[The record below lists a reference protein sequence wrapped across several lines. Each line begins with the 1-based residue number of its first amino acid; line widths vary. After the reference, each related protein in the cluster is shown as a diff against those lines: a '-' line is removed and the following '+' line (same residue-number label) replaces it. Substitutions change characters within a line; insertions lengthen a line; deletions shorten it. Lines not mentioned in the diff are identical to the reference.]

1 MRKKLCVI
9 LFAATLMT
17 SAIHVYAGG
26 TAEDKTPAKT
36 VNAVIPVTC
45 EVKGT
50 ASDEKFTVNINSS
63 DLFLPTEKS
72 LILGNGETGDFDI
85 PINYPGTYKYDI
97 NQEAGNTKGATY
109 DKTIYKAEVFVTE
122 DDNGV
127 LSAETIVYTKDS
139 NNKSASCKFVNIFP
153 EGYNKQ
159 EETPGSSGGMT
170 ATQKGD
176 STLTGRIKTGVET
189 DEFVYACAGLAGMLV
204 AAWAVRK
211 KRKNNNNKG
220 FSCRQGK
227 Y

>member
-127 LSAETIVYTKDS
+127 LSAETIVYTRDS
-139 NNKSASCKFVNIFP
+139 NNKSASCKFVNTFP
-153 EGYNKQ
+153 EGYSKGKGDNP
-159 EETPGSSGGMT
+159 EGTSGGSSSGSSDGMT

-176 STLTGRIKTGVET
+176 STTTERIKTGVET

-211 KRKNNNNKG
+211 KRKSNN
-220 FSCRQGK
+220 
-227 Y
+227 

>member
-1 MRKKLCVI
+1 M
-9 LFAATLMT
+9 
-17 SAIHVYAGG
+17 
-26 TAEDKTPAKT
+26 
-36 VNAVIPVTC
+36 VIPFGANTDCKRGTLCFVRSIPDIENST
-45 EVKGT
+45 GLQRNPT
-50 ASDEKFTVNINSS
+50 ASAVWRHQ
-63 DLFLPTEKS
+63 
-72 LILGNGETGDFDI
+72 
-85 PINYPGTYKYDI
+85 KYDI

-109 DKTIYKAEVFVTE
+109 DKTIYKAEVFVIE

-127 LSAETIVYTKDS
+127 LSAETIVYTRDS
-139 NNKSASCKFVNIFP
+139 NNKSASCKFVNTFP
-153 EGYNKQ
+153 EGDNP
-159 EETPGSSGGMT
+159 EGTSGGSSSGSSDGMT

-211 KRKNNNNKG
+211 KRKNNNKG